1 MDITKHIGKRG
12 LRAGIAVAAF
22 GLLMTGVTAWHGL
35 AADPHASAATAADA
49 APQAARVSVAG
60 ARDSYADVVK
70 TVAPAVVTIRVEG
83 KARMSPTQFDGN
95 GEDFFRRFFGGQF
108 QVDPGQQPFGF
119 GRNPRQSPRQRET
132 PQMPKQHALGS
143 GVVVTSDGY
152 IMTNYHVVDGAD
164 DIKVELTDGRTLDA
178 KVIGTDEASDLALIK
193 VGATDLHPIPFGN
206 SDSVQVGDVVLAVG
220 NPLGVGQTV
229 TMGIISAK
237 GRQTDNDS
245 KSYEDFLQTDA
256 PINHGNSGGALVNT
270 KGELVGIPS
279 QIASVSDGNIGIGF
293 AIPANMAKHV
303 MTDLKTDGKVRRG
316 QLGVTIQPIT
326 SDLAASLGLKSVSGV
341 IVSSVTPDSAADRAG
356 LKRDDI
362 IKSFNGQPVQDI
374 NSLRNHVAD
383 LGPGATANLV
393 IDRDGKDRDV
403 SVKLD
408 ELSAGKS
415 ASIDSGSSNGTEG
428 DKAALGISVEPLTP
442 ELAQRAGVPRGTHGI
457 VIDDVNPDSR
467 AADAG
472 LQPGDV
478 IEEVNRQAVSSV
490 DELKAA
496 VKKTTD
502 RPVLMLVN
510 RQGQERFVTV
520 RPS

>member
-1 MDITKHIGKRG
+1 MDIRKHFGKRG
-12 LRAGIAVAAF
+12 LRAGIAAAAV
-22 GLLMTGVTAWHGL
+22 GLLVTGATAWHGL
-35 AADPHASAATAADA
+35 AADPHASAAIAAEAA
-49 APQAARVSVAG
+49 APQVARVSIAG
-60 ARDSYADVVK
+60 GRDSYADVVK

-83 KARMSPTQFDGN
+83 KARVSPTEFDGDGN
-95 GEDFFRRFFGGQF
+95 DFFRRFFGGQF
-108 QVDPGQQPFGF
+108 VDPGQQSG
-119 GRNPRQSPRQRET
+119 GRRQAPRQQQR
-132 PQMPKQHALGS
+132 QMPETQKQHALGS
-143 GVVVTSDGY
+143 GVVVTGDGY
-152 IMTNYHVVDGAD
+152 IMTNFHVVDGAD
-164 DIKVELTDGRTLDA
+164 DIKVEFTDGRNLDA

-193 VGATDLHPIPFGN
+193 VAAGDLHPIAFGN
-206 SDSVQVGDVVLAVG
+206 SDGVQVGDVVLAVG

-237 GRQTDNDS
+237 GRQTDNDD
-245 KSYEDFLQTDA
+245 KSFEDFLQTDA

-303 MTDLKTDGKVRRG
+303 MTDLRTDGTVRRG

-326 SDLAASLGLKSVSGV
+326 SDLAESLGLKSVGGV
-341 IVSSVTPDSAADRAG
+341 IVSSVLPNGAADHAG
-356 LKRDDI
+356 LKRNDI

-383 LGPGATANLV
+383 LGPGATAALV
-393 IDRDGKDRDV
+393 VDRDGKDREV
-403 SVKLD
+403 NVKLD
-408 ELSAGKS
+408 ERSAGKL
-415 ASIDSGSSNGTEG
+415 ASDDSSTHGPDNA

-442 ELAQRAGVPRGTHGI
+442 ELAQRAGAPRGTHGV
-457 VIDDVNPDSR
+457 VIDDVTADSR
-467 AADAG
+467 AAEAG

-478 IEEVNRQAVSSV
+478 IEEVNRQAVASV
-490 DELKAA
+490 DDLKAA
-496 VKKTTD
+496 VKKSAD
-502 RPVLMLVN
+502 RPVLMLVS